1 MSESV
6 ELSTI
11 LGGPDSS
18 DFRICRTV
26 EKVVRMVMSLIIK
39 YFQENREL
47 TMMMMMMMMS
57 MMMTMMMMISMH

>member
-6 ELSTI
+6 KLSTI
-11 LGGPDSS
+11 LGGPASS
-18 DFRICRTV
+18 DLRICRTV

-47 TMMMMMMMMS
+47 RMRTRMRMRMRMRK
-57 MMMTMMMMISMH
+57 